1 MWPHAP
7 VIWSSAICAP
17 SWQIAHGDLCLAFV
31 WLILFDLD
39 WSCLILFDLVWLF
52 PGFQKSCKNKHP
64 KRVPEYMTFRLMT
77 FLAIY
82 KSYCKKS
89 EMHWKIIPK
98 SIKIHPNSIPNRPK
112 WCPGALQ
119 KVSVKVGR
127 EKGAPSLRK
136 GEHFG
141 ATWAI
146 LGAIWCPAGR
156 QGGPKIKSFGIRMRQ
171 NLKK

>member
-1 MWPHAP
+1 MMWFYDVGLLLTFIWLKTPCGVSPHAP

-82 KSYCKKS
+82 KSYCKQIWNALKNDTKTHQNS
-89 EMHWKIIPK
+89 
-98 SIKIHPNSIPNRPK
+98 SKIHPKSTKMVPRSAPK
-112 WCPGALQ
+112 
-119 KVSVKVGR
+119 
-127 EKGAPSLRK
+127 
-136 GEHFG
+136 
-141 ATWAI
+141 AI
-146 LGAIWCPAGR
+146 LETSRLQVTKNGAKA
-156 QGGPKIKSFGIRMRQ
+156 S
-171 NLKK
+171 